1 MSVFDTATRKL
12 IAFFLICPRAQYRAP
27 KKLDHIKPRSSATD
41 VTGLKSRITAD
52 LHCVRARTRRK
63 RDEKM
68 KKKKASPRPKPN
80 AVMEFI
86 RLIQR
91 FSHINSRRETKLLE
105 GVSRARANTNFDKY
119 AEIVRGLN
127 NSLIYKNLLAPLKFP
142 ASYADFTL
150 TKVYLN
156 NLTTEQTII
165 WHSCVIGT
173 YSAELSHF
181 VTSQTT
187 FETCLWHGQYDTA
200 LLLLAEIEEKFGVSL
215 WFITRKITL
224 LHLMHGAAA
233 QKEYLKEV
241 ISTESFN
248 PLAAVIAYYISML
261 CEDGRS
267 TDQLEEELKESW
279 EHPLFKDFTICH
291 VVPHRINEVS
301 STANVLAY
309 EEALPLVDRLQ
320 SLVNMIQ
327 FEVAKNGINKDSY
340 LYTALKSVE
349 QTNDPRV
356 HKLIKF
362 AEADISENKDDEY
375 TKTLD
380 LYTGGNYSEIDT
392 ASIDLIELIAT
403 RNAHLG
409 LDPKGYLGTSLYER
423 AIAGIH
429 QLLVIPQERLEIS
442 LTLRKISLAFIGSSA
457 PFQIAALIQNDQDFI
472 FDDENYVLT
481 KIAAICGRNE
491 NPRSWRVFRE
501 INTNFDE
508 RLAPKTLTGK
518 LYNVLTGSY
527 EDGESILNEL
537 PIPEYRKYAYKGH
550 LAFLNNHLAC
560 AAENYL
566 AASVCNGDFVRNRAK
581 RYLFKALFKSNRIE
595 DCVSLVAN
603 HCIDLP
609 GIESVYP
616 LRELSLKILET
627 PSLNSSLYAAVI
639 LHLASRT
646 DPDWERQ
653 LSDYFE
659 NIMYS
664 CGVDTPSELTIENT
678 YMSREELIFFWRFIC
693 VPRTFDDTTIFE
705 SPEAIDAERILIC
718 QNLIDLDPDN
728 TKIYAAEIKSITR
741 DSQVSQL
748 LQQIQASNIFVDE
761 EGLKLSI
768 EANVRDRFLKYQELT
783 SSPEVDAQSESISK
797 AMEKLI
803 SAKSDFKNL
812 SLPATER
819 KSLFSSLLHYFVFNF
834 AMNPAYGLDTH
845 LSTSIRHGKFEGH
858 IRNPIAKHDLLCQS
872 HKGKYLFPDAWAHR
886 LNTLTPEEKE
896 SLQKAF
902 ERFTGKIE
910 SYIDDYLIKRLHI
923 KSDTYS
929 SGLFDLFASDA
940 DREKLSKNINI
951 DTTCDEFIDNLFDYC
966 WELTDK
972 SLTNIRAEIDG
983 PLRQNI
989 YNAFDSFLLAVRE
1002 NISNGNAQQLTDA
1015 IINSRADLGR
1025 ALSSIQSWFKKPI
1038 KARHEPF
1045 EIDLAL
1051 DVGKKQITNCYANQ
1065 DTEII
1070 KKISTTIRFRGQYLS
1085 GVVEIIFILL
1095 QNVLLHSG
1103 YGDSKN
1109 TIHIRIDQANDSLR
1123 IQVENKLSD
1132 TIDLDDRKASS
1143 LEAVSKYNQDTALAM
1158 ARKEGGSG
1166 LSKIWRIME
1175 YDLKK
1180 ESAIS
1185 LEVTDSRK
1193 FRTTLTILNVGDLG
1207 C

>member
-1 MSVFDTATRKL
+1 MR
-12 IAFFLICPRAQYRAP
+12 
-27 KKLDHIKPRSSATD
+27 
-41 VTGLKSRITAD
+41 
-52 LHCVRARTRRK
+52 
-63 RDEKM
+63 
-68 KKKKASPRPKPN
+68 KKKATSKPKAN
-80 AVMEFI
+80 AVLEFM

-91 FSHINSRRETKLLE
+91 FAHINSRGETKLLE
-105 GVSRARANTNFDKY
+105 GVSKARANTKYEKY
-119 AEIVRGLN
+119 AEIVKGLN
-127 NSLIYKNLLAPLKFP
+127 NSSIYKNLLAPLKFP
-142 ASYADFTL
+142 ATYADFTL

-156 NLTTEQTII
+156 NLTVEQTII
-165 WHSCVIGT
+165 WNACVLGV
-173 YSAELSHF
+173 YSTELSQF
-181 VTSQTT
+181 VKSQTK
-187 FETCLWHGQYDTA
+187 FETCLWYGQYDTA
-200 LLLLAEIEEKFGVSL
+200 LLLLAEIENEFGVSL

-224 LHLMHGAAA
+224 LHLAHGVSA
-233 QKEYLKEV
+233 QKQYLKEV

-248 PLAAVIAYYISML
+248 PLAAVTAYYISML

-291 VVPHRINEVS
+291 VVPHRINEIS
-301 STANVLAY
+301 SAANVLAY
-309 EEALPLVDRLQ
+309 EETLPLVDRLQ
-320 SLVNMIQ
+320 SLINMIQ
-327 FEVAKNGINKDSY
+327 FEIAKNGINKESY
-340 LYTALKSVE
+340 LYIALKSIEKV
-349 QTNDPRV
+349 NDSRIV
-356 HKLIKF
+356 KLIQL
-362 AEADISENKDDEY
+362 AEGEISESNDGY
-375 TKTLD
+375 TESLD
-380 LYTGGNYSEIDT
+380 LYTSGNYSDIET
-392 ASIDLIELIAT
+392 STVDLVELIAT

-409 LDPKGYLGTSLYER
+409 VNPKGYLGTSLYER
-423 AIAGIH
+423 AIAAIH
-429 QLLVIPQERLEIS
+429 QLLVTPQDRLEIS
-442 LTLRKISLAFIGSSA
+442 LSLRKISLAFIGSSA

-472 FDDENYVLT
+472 FDDENFILT

-501 INTNFDE
+501 INTSIDE
-508 RLAPKTLTGK
+508 RQAPTTLTGK

-527 EDGESILNEL
+527 EYGEQILNGL

-550 LAFLNNHLAC
+550 LAFINNHLSC
-560 AAENYL
+560 AADNYL
-566 AASVCNGDFVRNRAK
+566 AASRCNGEFVRNRAK
-581 RYLFKALFKSNRIE
+581 RYLFKALFKSDRIE
-595 DCVSLVAN
+595 ECASLVAN
-603 HCIDLP
+603 HCIELP
-609 GIESVYP
+609 GTESVYP
-616 LRELSLKILET
+616 LKELSTKILET
-627 PSLNSSLYAAVI
+627 TSLDSSLYAAVI
-639 LHLASRT
+639 LHLASRG
-646 DPDWERQ
+646 DPDWERP

-664 CGVDTPSELTIENT
+664 CAVDTPSDLTTENS
-678 YMSREELIFFWRFIC
+678 YMSREELTFFWRYIC
-693 VPRTFDDTTIFE
+693 VPRIFDDTTIFD
-705 SPEAIDAERILIC
+705 SPEEIDAQRILIC

-728 TKIYAAEIKSITR
+728 IKIYATEIKSITR
-741 DSQVSQL
+741 DSQVSKL

-768 EANVRDRFLKYQELT
+768 EANVRDRFLKYKELT

-797 AMEKLI
+797 AIEKLI

-819 KSLFSSLLHYFVFNF
+819 KSIFSSLLHYFVFNF

-886 LNTLTPEEKE
+886 LNAVTPAEMVV
-896 SLQKAF
+896 LQKAF
-902 ERFTGKIE
+902 EKFTGKIE
-910 SYIDDYLIKRLHI
+910 SYIDDYLVKRLHI

-940 DREKLSKNINI
+940 DREKLSKKINA
-951 DTTCDEFIDNLFDYC
+951 DTTCDEFIDSLFDYC

-983 PLRQNI
+983 PLRKNI

-1025 ALSSIQSWFKKPI
+1025 ALSSIQAWFKKPI

-1051 DVGKKQITNCYANQ
+1051 DVGKKQIANCYANQ

-1070 KKISTTIRFRGQYLS
+1070 KKISAIVRFRGHYLS
-1085 GVVEIIFILL
+1085 GLVEIIFILL

-1103 YGDSKN
+1103 YGESKN
-1109 TIHIRIDQANDSLR
+1109 IIHIKIDQLNDSLR

-1132 TIDLDDRKASS
+1132 SVDLEDRKASS

-1175 YDLKK
+1175 YDLKR

>member
-1 MSVFDTATRKL
+1 
-12 IAFFLICPRAQYRAP
+12 
-27 KKLDHIKPRSSATD
+27 
-41 VTGLKSRITAD
+41 
-52 LHCVRARTRRK
+52 
-63 RDEKM
+63 M
-68 KKKKASPRPKPN
+68 KKKKANLRPKSN
-80 AVMEFI
+80 AVMDFV

-91 FSHINSRRETKLLE
+91 FAHINSRGETKLLE
-105 GVSRARANTNFDKY
+105 GVSKARANTKRDKY
-119 AEIVRGLN
+119 EEVVKGLS

-142 ASYADFTL
+142 ASYSDFTL

-156 NLTTEQTII
+156 NLTDEQTVV
-165 WHSCVIGT
+165 WHACVLGN
-173 YSAELSHF
+173 YSDELSKF
-181 VTSQTT
+181 VPSQTA

-200 LLLLAEIEEKFGVSL
+200 LLLLAEIEENFGVSL
-215 WFITRKITL
+215 WLITRKITL

-233 QKEYLKEV
+233 QKQYLKEV
-241 ISTESFN
+241 ISTEHFN
-248 PLAAVIAYYISML
+248 PLAAVTAYYISML
-261 CEDGRS
+261 CEDARS

-320 SLVNMIQ
+320 SLINMIQ
-327 FEVAKNGINKDSY
+327 FEVAKNGIDKGSY
-340 LYTALKSVE
+340 IYTALKSLE
-349 QTNDPRV
+349 KINDPRV
-356 HKLIKF
+356 KKLINFVEGK
-362 AEADISENKDDEY
+362 ISEDNDAYVKS
-375 TKTLD
+375 LD
-380 LYTGGNYSEIDT
+380 LYTSGNYADIDANT
-392 ASIDLIELIAT
+392 VDLIELIAT

-442 LTLRKISLAFIGSSA
+442 LALRKISLAFIGSSV

-472 FDDENYVLT
+472 FDDENFIIT
-481 KIAAICGRNE
+481 KIAAICGKNE
-491 NPRSWRVFRE
+491 NPRSWRVFQE
-501 INTNFDE
+501 INKEFESHKNPT
-508 RLAPKTLTGK
+508 TLTGA

-527 EDGESILNEL
+527 EEGEKILNQL

-550 LAFLNNHLAC
+550 LAFLNKHLDC
-560 AAENYL
+560 AADNYL
-566 AASVCNGDFVRNRAK
+566 AASISDGEFVRNRAK
-581 RYLFKALFKSNRIE
+581 RYLFKALFRSNRIE
-595 DCVSLVAN
+595 ECVSLVAN

-616 LRELSLKILET
+616 LKELSTKILET
-627 PSLNSSLYAAVI
+627 PSLNSSLHAAVI
-639 LHLASRT
+639 LHLASRS
-646 DPDWERQ
+646 DPDWERP

-664 CGVDTPSELTIENT
+664 CAVDTPSELTIENT
-678 YMSREELIFFWRFIC
+678 YMSREELTFFWRFIC

-705 SPEAIDAERILIC
+705 NPEAIDAERILIC

-728 TKIYAAEIKSITR
+728 TKIYSAEIKSITR

-797 AMEKLI
+797 AIEKLI
-803 SAKSDFKNL
+803 STKSDFKNL

-872 HKGKYLFPDAWAHR
+872 HKGKYLFPEAWAHK
-886 LNTLTPEEKE
+886 LISLTPTEKD

-902 ERFTGKIE
+902 EKFTAKVE
-910 SYIDDYLIKRLHI
+910 SYIDEYLIKRLHI
-923 KSDTYS
+923 KSDIYS

-940 DREKLSKNINI
+940 DRERLSNNINI

-983 PLRQNI
+983 PLRKNI

-1051 DVGKKQITNCYANQ
+1051 DVGRKQITNCYANQ

-1070 KKISTTIRFRGQYLS
+1070 KKISTTIKFRGQYLG

-1103 YGDSKN
+1103 YGESKN
-1109 TIHIRIDQANDSLR
+1109 TIYIKIDQINDSLR

-1132 TIDLDDRKASS
+1132 SIDLEDRRNSS

-1175 YDLKK
+1175 FDLKR

-1193 FRTTLTILNVGDLG
+1193 FRTTLTILSVGDLG